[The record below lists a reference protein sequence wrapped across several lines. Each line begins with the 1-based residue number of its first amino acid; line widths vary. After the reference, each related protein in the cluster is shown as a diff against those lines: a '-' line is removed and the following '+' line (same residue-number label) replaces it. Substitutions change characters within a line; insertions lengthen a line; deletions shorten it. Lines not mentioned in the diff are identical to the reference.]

1 MKRDRTQQR
10 AQAQK
15 QVEIEAAWTLH
26 SLNHARINSLIH
38 KEWLDEHL
46 VRQKNRCAYCKT
58 LLIRIPEN
66 AQKEYRATIDHVV
79 ALSKGGPDTKENTVA
94 ACAACNTAKGSMDEV
109 LFRMHPVCL
118 ARLKIANTPPDRL
131 SADPRNPYYD
141 ADAISRD
148 VGVRFNGRERN
159 NDVEEYSVSEG
170 WILVPAGKSR
180 TKYGRPVTVKLKGL
194 VEPFFRLP

>member
-1 MKRDRTQQR
+1 M
-10 AQAQK
+10 
-15 QVEIEAAWTLH
+15 
-26 SLNHARINSLIH
+26 NPARLVALVH
-38 KEWLDEHL
+38 REWLDEHL
-46 VRQKNRCAYCKT
+46 VRQKCRCAYCNVLLVLVPEKT
-58 LLIRIPEN
+58 QREN
-66 AQKEYRATIDHVV
+66 RATIDHVV
-79 ALSKGGPDTKENTVA
+79 ALSKGGPDIKENTVA

-131 SADPRNPYYD
+131 SVDPQNPHYD

-170 WILVPAGKSR
+170 WILVAAGKSR
-180 TKYGRPVTVKLKGL
+180 TKYGKPVTVRLKGL
-194 VEPFFRLP
+194 VEPFYRLP